1 MDRIRASLRTGRRL
15 IEPFAG
21 SGAVFLNTA
30 YDRYLLADSNP
41 DLIDLYKLLT
51 GEGEAFIKACRRLFR
66 AANNNAD
73 CYYGLREKFNR
84 SQPGPRR
91 SALFLYLNRHCYN
104 GLCRYN
110 SSGEFNTPF
119 GRYAKPYFPE
129 REMHGFIRAARSA
142 RFINCG
148 YLDSMRLASH
158 GDVVYCDPPYA
169 PLSRTAYF
177 TDYHIGGFKWDDQVR
192 LAETAAA
199 LASRGVQVVISNH
212 DTRAIRAL
220 YRGSGATVHG
230 FRVPRT
236 ISCNPSTRRPVG
248 ELLAVFG

>member
-1 MDRIRASLRTGRRL
+1 VDRIRASLRTGRRL

-119 GRYAKPYFPE
+119 GRY
-129 REMHGFIRAARSA
+129 
-142 RFINCG
+142 
-148 YLDSMRLASH
+148 MRLASH